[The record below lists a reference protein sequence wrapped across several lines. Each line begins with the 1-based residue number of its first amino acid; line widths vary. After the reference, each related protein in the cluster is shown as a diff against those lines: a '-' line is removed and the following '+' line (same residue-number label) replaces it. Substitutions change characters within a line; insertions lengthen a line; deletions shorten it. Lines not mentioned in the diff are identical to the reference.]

1 MDSQSPQTPA
11 LTLHGATSASPA
23 EEETVSAQL
32 DESLLTEAERKMVE
46 EFSAKIDV
54 MDSSQVLQYGVA
66 AQKHVAEF
74 SETALSSI
82 RSKDLGEVGQALSQL
97 VVELRGFGDEE
108 EKKGILGLFKKAGNR
123 LEAMKAQYA
132 KVEAN
137 VDQIARQLEQHQL
150 TLMKD
155 VAMLDQ
161 MYDCLLYTS
170 PSPRD
175 RG

>member
-97 VVELRGFGDEE
+97 VVELRGF
-108 EKKGILGLFKKAGNR
+108 
-123 LEAMKAQYA
+123 
-132 KVEAN
+132 
-137 VDQIARQLEQHQL
+137 
-150 TLMKD
+150 
-155 VAMLDQ
+155 
-161 MYDCLLYTS
+161 
-170 PSPRD
+170 
-175 RG
+175 